1 MPGCQSRRGDHST
14 LVSYAVER
22 LLYRLGESAYRDQLV
37 LKGAQLFRI
46 WMGELHRPTR
56 DLDLLGSGSPDL
68 EVVVAMIREVASHP
82 VADGITFDESTIAAS
97 RIREDADYEGVRVT
111 LSAHLAG
118 ARIPLQVDIGF
129 GDAVTPAAALT
140 EYPALLGT
148 LPPRILTY
156 PAETVV
162 AEKYHAMVVLDIQN
176 SRMKDFYDIWFLARS
191 RSFEPNAL
199 AAAIRATFER
209 RQTARSAFPPFAL
222 TAGFLAN
229 PEKAA
234 TVGGLLEPVGT
245 ERPRTGVTRRSRSSD
260 PQAFGR
266 VLEIAECL
274 RVREGNTLPSRPQIG
289 LGAVRLTG
297 RGVRNIAI
305 LLTVWSGSQQQ

>member
-1 MPGCQSRRGDHST
+1 VKAPGPNRPASVRARLLNLAKETGSDFQST

-56 DLDLLGSGSPDL
+56 DLDLLGSGSPGL
-68 EVVVAMIREVASHP
+68 EVVVAMIREVAPHP
-82 VADGITFDESTIAAS
+82 VADGITFDESTITAS
-97 RIREDADYEGVRVT
+97 RIREDAEYEGVRVT

-176 SRMKDFYDIWFLARS
+176 SRMKDFYDVWFLARS
-191 RSFEPNAL
+191 RSFEPNEL
-199 AAAIRATFER
+199 AAAIHATFER
-209 RQTARSAFPPFAL
+209 RQTALPAFPPFAL
-222 TAGFLAN
+222 TGGFLAN
-229 PEKAA
+229 PEKQQQWAA
-234 TVGGLLEPVGT
+234 FLNRLVLNDRAPASLAEAGATIRRLLE
-245 ERPRTGVTRRSRSSD
+245 
-260 PQAFGR
+260 
-266 VLEIAECL
+266 ECL
-274 RVREGNTLPSRPQIG
+274 K
-289 LGAVRLTG
+289 
-297 RGVRNIAI
+297 
-305 LLTVWSGSQQQ
+305 